1 MDCIICTSR
10 RLSSYLFYYFSF
22 FLISPNGLFSADVI
36 SFLPEVVKLRCQRL
50 GICKI
55 QIREKGRL
63 GCLIEKK
70 CGTETYKYKADT
82 FDMIQNS
89 IEEND
94 IWTRKQSTGVLKQ
107 STGVLKKSTG
117 VLKQSTGVL

>member
-1 MDCIICTSR
+1 MGS
-10 RLSSYLFYYFSF
+10 
-22 FLISPNGLFSADVI
+22 
-36 SFLPEVVKLRCQRL
+36 
-50 GICKI
+50 
-55 QIREKGRL
+55 
-63 GCLIEKK
+63 LIEKK

-94 IWTRKQSTGVLKQ
+94 IWTKKQSTGVLKQ
-107 STGVLKKSTG
+107 STGVLKQTTGVLKQSTSGLKQSKG